1 MTLKFLPHIFG
12 ILLPLLLV
20 GCYKPTPASTPPLST
35 NATERVF
42 DTRGVV
48 RALPEGGRTLVVR
61 HEEIPGYMPRMTME
75 LNVRNTN
82 ELHAL
87 DRDDEISFRLVA
99 TADTHWIENIKRV
112 GRVAP
117 DDAPAAIIQ
126 TNAHLSELGPGDL
139 LPDYELLSEDG
150 RKIRFS
156 DFRGHAVAFTFIFT
170 RCPLPDYCPRMGNN
184 FATARE
190 LVRQTPNAPTN
201 WQFLAI
207 SFDPEFDTPA
217 RLRNYGNLYRANNPD
232 RWLFAV
238 ASSGVL
244 SDLAPRVDLLIARES
259 GGSISHNLRTVVLD
273 PHGRVHRQFDGN
285 QWSPEALA
293 ESLIEAA
300 RTSKVAVPTPD

>member
-1 MTLKFLPHIFG
+1 MKLLFP
-12 ILLPLLLV
+12 LLPALLAIAVLT
-20 GCYKPTPASTPPLST
+20 GCDRTPPPPAAPTAST
-35 NATERVF
+35 NAVDNIFE
-42 DTRGVV
+42 TRGVV
-48 RALPEGGRTLVVR
+48 RSVPEGGRTLVVR
-61 HEEIPGYMPRMTME
+61 HEEIPGYMPKMTME

-82 ELHAL
+82 ELRGLERH
-87 DRDDEISFRLVA
+87 DEITFHLVA

-117 DDAPAAIIQ
+117 DDAPAALIQ
-126 TNAHLSELGPGDL
+126 TNAPLAELGPGDL

-150 RKIRFS
+150 RTIRFS
-156 DFRGHAVAFTFIFT
+156 DFRGRAVAFTFIFT

-184 FATARE
+184 FAAARQ
-190 LVRQTPNAPTN
+190 LALQTPNAPTN

-217 RLRNYGNLYRANNPD
+217 RLKNYGNLYRANNPD

-238 ASSGVL
+238 ATSEVL
-244 SDLAPRVDLLIARES
+244 DDLAPRMDLLIARES

-273 PHGRVHRQFDGN
+273 SHGRVHRQFDGN

-293 ESLIEAA
+293 ESLLEAA
-300 RTSKVAVPTPD
+300 HTSNVAVPAPD